1 MAVIQYTGLVS
12 GMQGKLNGSVLSRG
26 RAGQLIYKS
35 PVQRKE
41 PTAAQLSIR
50 SAFSAIAAFWR
61 SLTPTER
68 EDWITIADANPLPNR
83 FGDPMIV
90 SGYSYFQRM
99 LSLGSPFLSPASL
112 APDLSADSVYEFS
125 TVSVACDI
133 ELTDDGYFL
142 TNVEALGE
150 SLNDSPTANQWNL
163 YVSLPVPDFGLPYFK
178 TWYLIGQGTFSPG
191 LGSAAALN
199 FDVPAVLLPTGFRS
213 FDGAKHL
220 FKGICFIPDQGGVSV
235 EQIWDGVPNWE
246 PVLDTPLLFLT
257 RLNVASAY
265 FSADTGTPYFSI
277 EFEPV
282 PPEDIRILYR
292 VQFQWA
298 PAVPAQTPPNEGD
311 WGDII
316 DNGIV
321 YTGNDWNFIP
331 DGAPGS
337 PYWYP
342 TYNAEFPASADP
354 LNDWWI
360 PVRFRLVLISGP
372 GEGAW
377 NIQYIPVTAL
387 F

>member
-41 PTAAQLSIR
+41 PTAAQLSVR

-61 SLTPTER
+61 ALTPTER

-99 LSLGSPFLSPASL
+99 LSMGSPFLSPASL

-125 TVSVACDI
+125 TVSAACDI
-133 ELTDDGYFL
+133 ELTDEGYLL

-150 SLNDSPTANQWNL
+150 SLNDSPAANQWNL
-163 YVSLPVPDFGLPYFK
+163 YISLPVPDFGLPYFK

-199 FDVPAVLLPTGFRS
+199 FDVASVLLSTGFRS

-220 FKGICFIPDQGGVSV
+220 LKGICFIPDQGGVSV
-235 EQIWDGVPNWE
+235 EQIWDFVPVWA
-246 PVLDTPLLFLT
+246 PPFVFPLYELYAPGTFTIYRWDAGEFDLFQIVYVT
-257 RLNVASAY
+257 SDGFDVEGNY
-265 FSADTGTPYFSI
+265 MI
-277 EFEPV
+277 NFE
-282 PPEDIRILYR
+282 
-292 VQFQWA
+292 WA
-298 PAVPAQTPPNEGD
+298 PAQPTTAPATV
-311 WGDII
+311 WGDLI
-316 DNGIV
+316 NVGIV
-321 YTGNDWNFIP
+321 FLSSGP
-331 DGAPGS
+331 GALFAATTPEDPS
-337 PYWYP
+337 LWKTAYD
-342 TYNAEFPASADP
+342 AEFPASANSP
-354 LNDWWI
+354 EGWFIPIRTRLYHIPTGSYSEWQEEFI
-360 PVRFRLVLISGP
+360 PV
-372 GEGAW
+372 
-377 NIQYIPVTAL
+377 IQGV
-387 F
+387 